1 MGVVQEE
8 ELDWDLKIEP
18 SGGPLSIGFRSVWKY
33 RDLLI
38 LFVKR
43 DIVTVYKQTI
53 LGPLWFFIQPILT
66 TVTFIVIFGN
76 LAGISTDGVPQVLFY
91 LSGVTIWN
99 YFNETLTQTSKTFL
113 DNAQIFGKVYF
124 PRLVLPLSK
133 VISNLVKFGIQFGLF
148 IAVLIVYL
156 FLGKDVNPNL
166 YILFTPVLILVMG
179 GLGLSSG
186 LITSSLTTK
195 YRDLTFL
202 VTFGVQLLMYATP
215 VIYPLSSISEKY
227 QIFLWLNPLT
237 SVLEF
242 FKYAYLGSGQLSWF
256 WLGYSILF
264 TIVLLIIGAL
274 VFNKIEKSFVDTV

>member
-1 MGVVQEE
+1 MEIAEKE
-8 ELDWDLKIEP
+8 ELDWDMKIEP
-18 SGGPLSIGFRSVWKY
+18 IGGPLSIGFRAVWKY
-33 RDLLI
+33 RDLLL

-43 DIVTVYKQTI
+43 DIVTVYKQTV

-66 TVTFIVIFGN
+66 TITFMVIFGN

-91 LSGVTIWN
+91 LAGVTIWN

-113 DNAQIFGKVYF
+113 DNGQIFGKVFF

-133 VISNLVKFGIQFGLF
+133 VISNLVKFAIQFGLF
-148 IAVLIVYL
+148 LTILMVYII
-156 FLGKDVNPNL
+156 LGKEVYPN
-166 YILFTPVLILVMG
+166 YNILFTPVLLLIMG

-186 LITSSLTTK
+186 LITSALTTK

-215 VIYPLSSISEKY
+215 VIYPISSISEKY
-227 QIFLWLNPLT
+227 QIFLWLNPMT

-256 WLGYSILF
+256 WLVYSSLF
-264 TIVLLIIGAL
+264 TAVLLILGAL
-274 VFNKIEKSFVDTV
+274 IFNKIEKSFVDTV